1 VNKIRSWAHAMRRE
15 AHAVYLA
22 ARDPRVSLLPKI
34 LGLVIT
40 AYAMSPIDLI
50 PDFVPILGYVDD
62 LLIVPLGLWI
72 TVKLI
77 PEEIMHEHRLTAE
90 AATHQ
95 PISRTGAVL
104 VVLLWVMAL
113 GSLLTSVY
121 LYRYW

>member
-1 VNKIRSWAHAMRRE
+1 MRRE

-34 LGLVIT
+34 LGLVVT

-50 PDFVPILGYVDD
+50 PDFIPILGYVDD
-62 LLIVPLGLWI
+62 LLIVPLGLWL
-72 TVKLI
+72 TVKMI
-77 PEEIMHEHRLTAE
+77 PEEIMHEHRLAAE

-104 VVLLWVMAL
+104 VVLFWIMLLA
-113 GSLLTSVY
+113 SLLTSLY